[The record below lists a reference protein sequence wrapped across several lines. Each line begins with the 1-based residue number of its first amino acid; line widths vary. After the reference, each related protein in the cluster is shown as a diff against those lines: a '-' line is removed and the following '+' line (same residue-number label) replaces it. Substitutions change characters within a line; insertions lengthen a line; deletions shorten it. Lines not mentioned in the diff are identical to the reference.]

1 MLMKTFLWLILCVWP
16 VVSWADAAAWQ
27 AWREGKAVL
36 IMRHALAPGVGDP
49 EGFVLE
55 DCNTQRNLN
64 DAGRSQSLAWGEHIR
79 EQYSGSIAVY
89 SSQWCRCLET
99 ANLLAQDDVT
109 PLPILNS
116 FFAGQGDRVG
126 QTQALLQRFSQ
137 QSVSQPTILVT
148 HQVNFTA
155 LTQVYPNSAEAA
167 ILSLPLS
174 LPAKILARIQLDSK

>member
-1 MLMKTFLWLILCVWP
+1 MKGFLWLMLCVWSA
-16 VVSWADAAAWQ
+16 VSWADAAAWQ
-27 AWREGKAVL
+27 AWRDGKAVL
-36 IMRHALAPGVGDP
+36 MMRHALAPGVGDP
-49 EGFVLE
+49 VGFVLE

-64 DAGRSQSLAWGEHIR
+64 DVGRSQSLAWGKHIR
-79 EQYSGSIAVY
+79 EQYSGSIEVY

-99 ANLLAQDDVT
+99 ARLLSEDDVT

-137 QSVSQPTILVT
+137 QTVGQPTLLVT

-155 LTQVYPNSAEAA
+155 LTQVYPSSAEAA
-167 ILSLPLS
+167 ILSLPLT
-174 LPAKILARIQLDSK
+174 LPAKILARIQLE